1 MALEVLFVD
10 EASMI
15 DVDCWSTVSTLFA
28 ALGQA
33 ARPGVPAADDFGDV
47 SLILFGAAH
56 VLTKKQKCVRISGA

>member
-28 ALGQA
+28 ALAHA
-33 ARPGVPAADDFGDV
+33 ARPGVPAADDFGSV
-47 SLILFGAAH
+47 NVILFGD
-56 VLTKKQKCVRISGA
+56 